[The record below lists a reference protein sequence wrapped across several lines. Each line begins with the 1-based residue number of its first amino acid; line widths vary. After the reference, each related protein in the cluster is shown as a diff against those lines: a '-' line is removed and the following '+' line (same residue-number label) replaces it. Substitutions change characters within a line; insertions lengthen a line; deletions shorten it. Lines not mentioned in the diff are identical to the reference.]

1 MNPTTIKK
9 VKGDVDPISQ
19 TMMDFQKSDPQM
31 YTQLFA
37 ATSARFHQMNGSAP
51 SSQVNKTGFV
61 QYQNDMSDEFRNIV
75 SQFTGKDG
83 KVDRTKAAA
92 MIKKYNTSGVRNDSD
107 FKKTMN
113 AFQQRYDVNP
123 KYFDKSLPSAKN
135 KLKHH
140 VAGGFKI
147 MGNTTT
153 DQYFPDFPRKL
164 EEEAKERFVRDGGTL
179 PSGSTIK
186 RIR

>member
-1 MNPTTIKK
+1 
-9 VKGDVDPISQ
+9 
-19 TMMDFQKSDPQM
+19 
-31 YTQLFA
+31 
-37 ATSARFHQMNGSAP
+37 
-51 SSQVNKTGFV
+51 
-61 QYQNDMSDEFRNIV
+61 MSDEFRNIV